1 MTQRYE
7 TICTIRNISE
17 LFSTTTIKDTLLLLY
32 SNNPVITN
40 EAGQLLPYP
49 CFKCFVRSLIH
60 PLINFYRYYQFRGSL
75 ISFSLDTLFSTTS
88 LIFMTSSLQ
97 ERLQSSSLIILSFR
111 CSFDSPYK
119 NNKKAAMIG
128 VNIMAMNTQKALSR
142 PLLSVDAQ

>member
-1 MTQRYE
+1 
-7 TICTIRNISE
+7 
-17 LFSTTTIKDTLLLLY
+17 
-32 SNNPVITN
+32 
-40 EAGQLLPYP
+40 
-49 CFKCFVRSLIH
+49 
-60 PLINFYRYYQFRGSL
+60 
-75 ISFSLDTLFSTTS
+75 
-88 LIFMTSSLQ
+88 MTSSLQ